1 MATKKI
7 EKTEKTEKTEQ
18 IENTEKIE
26 TIEKADKT
34 EKPKKKASNAKK
46 IWRPSNMEKDE
57 KDIMLKPSD
66 EWKASPQTIERVTNL
81 AKMLSKGMS
90 RKSAQEW
97 IMTNY
102 DVSGRQARAYYTA
115 ALRYLI
121 PDNEEE
127 YKRGLIQAN
136 IDRLE
141 TIIERTMAEGSA
153 DYKSAIA
160 AIKEINRLVAPNE
173 NSIEVATKDAAF
185 RIKFGSD

>member
-1 MATKKI
+1 MATKKTENTEI
-7 EKTEKTEKTEQ
+7 VEKAEKTE
-18 IENTEKIE
+18 N
-26 TIEKADKT
+26 
-34 EKPKKKASNAKK
+34 PKKKASNSKK
-46 IWRPSNMEKDE
+46 IWRPSNMEKNE
-57 KDIMLKPSD
+57 KDILLRPT
-66 EWKASPQTIERVTNL
+66 EQWTTTPQTTEKIISL
-81 AKMLSKGMS
+81 AKMISEGMG

-97 IMTNY
+97 IMANY
-102 DVSGRQARAYYTA
+102 GVGDRQARAYYSA

-127 YKRGLIQAN
+127 YKKGLIQAN
-136 IDRLE
+136 INRLE

>member
-1 MATKKI
+1 MATKK
-7 EKTEKTEKTEQ
+7 TEKIEKTEQ
-18 IENTEKIE
+18 IE
-26 TIEKADKT
+26 KT
-34 EKPKKKASNAKK
+34 EKPKKKATNARK
-46 IWRPSNMEKDE
+46 IWKPCLMEKDE

-66 EWKASPQTIERVTNL
+66 EWKANPQTIERVTNL

-97 IMTNY
+97 IMTHY
-102 DVSGRQARAYYTA
+102 DVSARQARAYYSA

-127 YKRGLIQAN
+127 YKRGLIQSN

-141 TIIERTMAEGSA
+141 TIIERTMAEGSS

>member
-1 MATKKI
+1 MATK
-7 EKTEKTEKTEQ
+7 KTEKTETINKT
-18 IENTEKIE
+18 
-26 TIEKADKT
+26 EKADKT
-34 EKPKKKASNAKK
+34 EKPKKKASNSKK

-66 EWKASPQTIERVTNL
+66 EWKANPQTIERVTAI
-81 AKMLSKGMS
+81 AKMLSEGMS
-90 RKSAQEW
+90 RKNAQEW
-97 IMTNY
+97 IMTHY
-102 DVSGRQARAYYTA
+102 DVSGRQARAYYSA

-127 YKRGLIQAN
+127 YKRGLIQSN
-136 IDRLE
+136 IERLE

>member
-7 EKTEKTEKTEQ
+7 VKTET
-18 IENTEKIE
+18 INNTE
-26 TIEKADKT
+26 KT
-34 EKPKKKASNAKK
+34 EKPKKKATNAKK
-46 IWRPSNMEKDE
+46 VWKPCLIEKDE
-57 KDIMLKPSD
+57 KDILLRPT
-66 EWKASPQTIERVTNL
+66 EQWTTTPQTIERITAL
-81 AKMLSKGMS
+81 AKMISEGMS
-90 RKSAQEW
+90 RKNVQEW
-97 IMTNY
+97 IMTHY
-102 DVSGRQARAYYTA
+102 DVSARQARAYYSA

-127 YKRGLIQAN
+127 YKRGLIQSN
-136 IDRLE
+136 IERLE

>member
-1 MATKKI
+1 MATKKTEQI
-7 EKTEKTEKTEQ
+7 EKTEKTEQ
-18 IENTEKIE
+18 IE
-26 TIEKADKT
+26 
-34 EKPKKKASNAKK
+34 KPKKKATNAKK

-57 KDIMLKPSD
+57 KDILLRPT
-66 EWKASPQTIERVTNL
+66 EQWATTPQTIERVTSL
-81 AKMLSKGMS
+81 AKMLSEGMS
-90 RKSAQEW
+90 RKNAQEW

-102 DVSGRQARAYYTA
+102 DVSARQARAYYSA

-127 YKRGLIQAN
+127 YKRGLIQSN

>member
-7 EKTEKTEKTEQ
+7 EKTETINKTE
-18 IENTEKIE
+18 
-26 TIEKADKT
+26 KT
-34 EKPKKKASNAKK
+34 EKPKKKATNAKK
-46 IWRPSNMEKDE
+46 VWKPCLIEKDE
-57 KDIMLKPSD
+57 KDILLRPT
-66 EWKASPQTIERVTNL
+66 EQWTTTPQTIERITAL
-81 AKMLSKGMS
+81 AKMISEGMS
-90 RKSAQEW
+90 RKNVQEW
-97 IMTNY
+97 IMAHY
-102 DVSGRQARAYYTA
+102 DVSARQARAYYSA

-127 YKRGLIQAN
+127 YKRGLIQSN
-136 IDRLE
+136 IERLE

-153 DYKSAIA
+153 NYKSAIA

>member
-1 MATKKI
+1 MATKK
-7 EKTEKTEKTEQ
+7 TEKIEKTEQ
-18 IENTEKIE
+18 IETVEKAEKIE
-26 TIEKADKT
+26 KA
-34 EKPKKKASNAKK
+34 EKPKKKATNAKK
-46 IWRPSNMEKDE
+46 VWKPCLIEKDE
-57 KDIMLKPSD
+57 KDILLRPT
-66 EWKASPQTIERVTNL
+66 EQWTTTPQTTERIISL
-81 AKMLSKGMS
+81 AKMISEGMS
-90 RKSAQEW
+90 RKNVQEW

-102 DVSGRQARAYYTA
+102 DVSGRQARAYYSA

-136 IDRLE
+136 INRLE

>member
-1 MATKKI
+1 MATK
-7 EKTEKTEKTEQ
+7 KTEQ
-18 IENTEKIE
+18 IEKT
-26 TIEKADKT
+26 DKKEQI
-34 EKPKKKASNAKK
+34 EKPKKKVSNSKK

-66 EWKASPQTIERVTNL
+66 EWKANSQTIERVTNL
-81 AKMLSKGMS
+81 AKMLSEGMS
-90 RKSAQEW
+90 RKSALEW

-102 DVSGRQARAYYTA
+102 EVGDRQARAYYTA

-136 IDRLE
+136 INRLE
-141 TIIERTMAEGSA
+141 TIIERTMAEGSS
-153 DYKSAIA
+153 DYKSVIA

>member
-7 EKTEKTEKTEQ
+7 EKTEKTEQ
-18 IENTEKIE
+18 IEKIE
-26 TIEKADKT
+26 KT
-34 EKPKKKASNAKK
+34 ETAEKPKKKATNAKK

-66 EWKASPQTIERVTNL
+66 EWKASPQTIERVTSL

-97 IMTNY
+97 IMANY
-102 DVSGRQARAYYTA
+102 EVSGRQARAYYTA

>member
-1 MATKKI
+1 MATK
-7 EKTEKTEKTEQ
+7 KTEKTEQ
-18 IENTEKIE
+18 IEKTENIDKKE
-26 TIEKADKT
+26 TA
-34 EKPKKKASNAKK
+34 EKPKKKATNAKK

-66 EWKASPQTIERVTNL
+66 EWKANSQTIERVTAI
-81 AKMLSKGMS
+81 AKMLSEGMS
-90 RKSAQEW
+90 RKNAQEW
-97 IMTNY
+97 IMTHY
-102 DVSGRQARAYYTA
+102 DVSGRQARAYYSA

-127 YKRGLIQAN
+127 YKRGLIQSN

>member
-7 EKTEKTEKTEQ
+7 EKTEKTETINKAEKTE
-18 IENTEKIE
+18 
-26 TIEKADKT
+26 KT
-34 EKPKKKASNAKK
+34 EKPKKKATNAKK
-46 IWRPSNMEKDE
+46 VWKPCLIEKDE
-57 KDIMLKPSD
+57 KDILLRPT
-66 EWKASPQTIERVTNL
+66 EQWTTTPQTIERITSL
-81 AKMLSKGMS
+81 AKMISEGMS
-90 RKSAQEW
+90 RKNVQEW
-97 IMTNY
+97 IMTHY
-102 DVSGRQARAYYTA
+102 DVSARQARAYYSA

-127 YKRGLIQAN
+127 YKRGLIQSN
-136 IDRLE
+136 IERLE

-173 NSIEVATKDAAF
+173 SSIEVATKDAAF

>member
-1 MATKKI
+1 MATKKTA
-7 EKTEKTEKTEQ
+7 KTETINKT
-18 IENTEKIE
+18 ENTE
-26 TIEKADKT
+26 TA

>member
-1 MATKKI
+1 MATNKTENIEKTENTEQI
-7 EKTEKTEKTEQ
+7 EKTEKAE
-18 IENTEKIE
+18 
-26 TIEKADKT
+26 KT
-34 EKPKKKASNAKK
+34 EKPKKKVSNSKK

-57 KDIMLKPSD
+57 KDILLRPS
-66 EWKASPQTIERVTNL
+66 EQWTTKPQTIERIISL
-81 AKMLSKGMS
+81 AKMISEGMS

-102 DVSGRQARAYYTA
+102 DVSGRQARAYYSA

-136 IDRLE
+136 INRLE

>member
-1 MATKKI
+1 MATK
-7 EKTEKTEKTEQ
+7 KTEQ
-18 IENTEKIE
+18 IEKTDKIE
-26 TIEKADKT
+26 KT
-34 EKPKKKASNAKK
+34 EKPKKKATNAKK
-46 IWRPSNMEKDE
+46 VWKPSLMEKDE
-57 KDIMLKPSD
+57 KDILLRPT
-66 EWKASPQTIERVTNL
+66 EQWTTTPQTIERITAL
-81 AKMLSKGMS
+81 AKMISEGMS
-90 RKSAQEW
+90 RKNVQEW
-97 IMTNY
+97 IMAHY
-102 DVSGRQARAYYTA
+102 DVSARQARAYYSA

-127 YKRGLIQAN
+127 YKRGLIQSN

>member
-1 MATKKI
+1 
-7 EKTEKTEKTEQ
+7 
-18 IENTEKIE
+18 
-26 TIEKADKT
+26 
-34 EKPKKKASNAKK
+34 
-46 IWRPSNMEKDE
+46 
-57 KDIMLKPSD
+57 
-66 EWKASPQTIERVTNL
+66 
-81 AKMLSKGMS
+81 MS
-90 RKSAQEW
+90 RKSALEW

-102 DVSGRQARAYYTA
+102 EVGDRQARAYYTA

-136 IDRLE
+136 INRLE

>member
-1 MATKKI
+1 MATK
-7 EKTEKTEKTEQ
+7 KTEKTETINKTE
-18 IENTEKIE
+18 T
-26 TIEKADKT
+26 A
-34 EKPKKKASNAKK
+34 EKPKKKVSNSRK

-57 KDIMLKPSD
+57 KDILLRPS
-66 EWKASPQTIERVTNL
+66 EQWTTKPQTIERIISV
-81 AKMLSKGMS
+81 AKMLSEGMS
-90 RKSAQEW
+90 RKSALEW

-102 DVSGRQARAYYTA
+102 EVGDRQARAYYTA

-136 IDRLE
+136 INRLE

-173 NSIEVATKDAAF
+173 SSIEVATKDAAF
-185 RIKFGSD
+185 RLKFGSD

>member
-1 MATKKI
+1 MATKKT
-7 EKTEKTEKTEQ
+7 EKTETINKTEKTEQ
-18 IENTEKIE
+18 IE
-26 TIEKADKT
+26 KA
-34 EKPKKKASNAKK
+34 EKPKKKVSNSKK

-66 EWKASPQTIERVTNL
+66 EWKANPQTIERVTNL

-97 IMTNY
+97 IMTHY
-102 DVSGRQARAYYTA
+102 DVSGRQARAYYNA

-127 YKRGLIQAN
+127 YKRGLIQSN

>member
-1 MATKKI
+1 MVTKKTEQI
-7 EKTEKTEKTEQ
+7 EKTEKTEQ
-18 IENTEKIE
+18 IE
-26 TIEKADKT
+26 
-34 EKPKKKASNAKK
+34 KPKKKATNAKK

-66 EWKASPQTIERVTNL
+66 EWKANSQTIERVTNL
-81 AKMLSKGMS
+81 AKMLSEGMS
-90 RKSAQEW
+90 RKNAQEW
-97 IMTNY
+97 IMTHY
-102 DVSGRQARAYYTA
+102 DVSGRQARAYYSA

-136 IDRLE
+136 INRLE

-173 NSIEVATKDAAF
+173 NTIEVATKDSAF

>member
-7 EKTEKTEKTEQ
+7 EKTETINKAEKTEK
-18 IENTEKIE
+18 
-26 TIEKADKT
+26 A
-34 EKPKKKASNAKK
+34 EKPKKKASNSKK

-57 KDIMLKPSD
+57 KDILLRPT
-66 EWKASPQTIERVTNL
+66 EQWTTTPQTTEKIISL
-81 AKMLSKGMS
+81 AKMISEGMS
-90 RKSAQEW
+90 RKNVQEW
-97 IMTNY
+97 IMANY
-102 DVSGRQARAYYTA
+102 GVGDRQARAYYSA

-136 IDRLE
+136 INRLE
-141 TIIERTMAEGSA
+141 TIIERTMAEGST

>member
-1 MATKKI
+1 MATK
-7 EKTEKTEKTEQ
+7 KTEKTENTE
-18 IENTEKIE
+18 IVEKAEKIE
-26 TIEKADKT
+26 KT
-34 EKPKKKASNAKK
+34 EKPKKKVSNSKK

-57 KDIMLKPSD
+57 KDILLRPT
-66 EWKASPQTIERVTNL
+66 EQWTTTPQTIERIISL
-81 AKMLSKGMS
+81 AKMISEGMS
-90 RKSAQEW
+90 RKNAQEW
-97 IMTNY
+97 IMTHY
-102 DVSGRQARAYYTA
+102 DVSGRQARAYYSA

-127 YKRGLIQAN
+127 YKRGLIQSN

-160 AIKEINRLVAPNE
+160 AIKEINRLVAPND

>member
-7 EKTEKTEKTEQ
+7 EKTETINKTE
-18 IENTEKIE
+18 
-26 TIEKADKT
+26 KT
-34 EKPKKKASNAKK
+34 EKPKKKATNAKK
-46 IWRPSNMEKDE
+46 VWKPCLIEKDE
-57 KDIMLKPSD
+57 KDILLRPT
-66 EWKASPQTIERVTNL
+66 EQWTTTPQTIERITAL
-81 AKMLSKGMS
+81 AKMISEGMS
-90 RKSAQEW
+90 RKNVQEW
-97 IMTNY
+97 IMAHY
-102 DVSGRQARAYYTA
+102 DVSARQARAYYSA

-127 YKRGLIQAN
+127 YKRGLIQSN
-136 IDRLE
+136 IERLE

>member
-1 MATKKI
+1 MATNKTEKTEKI
-7 EKTEKTEKTEQ
+7 EKTEKAEQ
-18 IENTEKIE
+18 I
-26 TIEKADKT
+26 
-34 EKPKKKASNAKK
+34 EKPKKKVSNSKK

-66 EWKASPQTIERVTNL
+66 EWKANSQTIERVTNL
-81 AKMLSKGMS
+81 AKMLSEGMS
-90 RKSAQEW
+90 RKSALEW

-102 DVSGRQARAYYTA
+102 EVGDRQARAYYTA

-136 IDRLE
+136 INRLE

>member
-1 MATKKI
+1 MATNNIEKTEKI
-7 EKTEKTEKTEQ
+7 EKTEEEKTEKTE
-18 IENTEKIE
+18 
-26 TIEKADKT
+26 KT
-34 EKPKKKASNAKK
+34 EKPKKKASNSKK

-57 KDIMLKPSD
+57 KDILLRPT
-66 EWKASPQTIERVTNL
+66 EQWTTTPQTTERIISL
-81 AKMLSKGMS
+81 AKMISEGMS
-90 RKSAQEW
+90 RKNVQEW
-97 IMTNY
+97 IMAHY
-102 DVSGRQARAYYTA
+102 DVSGRQARAYYSA

-136 IDRLE
+136 INRLE

>member
-1 MATKKI
+1 MATKK
-7 EKTEKTEKTEQ
+7 TEKAEQ
-18 IENTEKIE
+18 IEKIENTGAEKIE
-26 TIEKADKT
+26 KAEKT
-34 EKPKKKASNAKK
+34 EKPKKKVTNAKK
-46 IWRPSNMEKDE
+46 IWKPALMEKDE

-66 EWKASPQTIERVTNL
+66 EWKANPQTIERVTNL

-102 DVSGRQARAYYTA
+102 DVSARQARAYYSA

-127 YKRGLIQAN
+127 YKRGLIQSN

>member
-7 EKTEKTEKTEQ
+7 EKTEQ
-18 IENTEKIE
+18 IE
-26 TIEKADKT
+26 TIEKAEKT
-34 EKPKKKASNAKK
+34 EKAEKPKKKATNAKK

-57 KDIMLKPSD
+57 KDILLRPT
-66 EWKASPQTIERVTNL
+66 EQWTTTPQTTERIISL
-81 AKMLSKGMS
+81 AKMISEGMS
-90 RKSAQEW
+90 RKNAQEW
-97 IMTNY
+97 IMAHY
-102 DVSGRQARAYYTA
+102 DVSGRQARAYYSA

-127 YKRGLIQAN
+127 YKRGLVQAN
-136 IDRLE
+136 INRLE

-160 AIKEINRLVAPNE
+160 AIKEINRLIAPND

>member
-1 MATKKI
+1 MATK
-7 EKTEKTEKTEQ
+7 KTEKTE
-18 IENTEKIE
+18 
-26 TIEKADKT
+26 TINKVEKA
-34 EKPKKKASNAKK
+34 EKPKKKASNSKK

-57 KDIMLKPSD
+57 KDILLRPT
-66 EWKASPQTIERVTNL
+66 EQWTTTPQTIERVTNL
-81 AKMLSKGMS
+81 AKMISEGMS
-90 RKSAQEW
+90 RKNVQEW
-97 IMTNY
+97 IMTHY
-102 DVSGRQARAYYTA
+102 DVSARQARAYYSA

-127 YKRGLIQAN
+127 YKRGLIQSN

>member
-1 MATKKI
+1 MATK
-7 EKTEKTEKTEQ
+7 KTEQ
-18 IENTEKIE
+18 IEKTDNTEQIE
-26 TIEKADKT
+26 KT
-34 EKPKKKASNAKK
+34 EKPKKKVSNSKK

-66 EWKASPQTIERVTNL
+66 EWKANSQTIERVTNL
-81 AKMLSKGMS
+81 AKMLSEGMS
-90 RKSAQEW
+90 RKSAMEW

-102 DVSGRQARAYYTA
+102 GVGDRQARAYYTA

-136 IDRLE
+136 INRLE

>member
-7 EKTEKTEKTEQ
+7 EQTEKTEKTEQ
-18 IENTEKIE
+18 IE
-26 TIEKADKT
+26 KT
-34 EKPKKKASNAKK
+34 EKPKKKASNSKK

-66 EWKASPQTIERVTNL
+66 EWKANSQTIERVTNL
-81 AKMLSKGMS
+81 AKMISEGIS

-102 DVSGRQARAYYTA
+102 DVSARQARAYYSA

-127 YKRGLIQAN
+127 YKRGLIQSN

>member
-1 MATKKI
+1 MATKNI
-7 EKTEKTEKTEQ
+7 DKTEKTEKVEKTDKKEQ
-18 IENTEKIE
+18 I
-26 TIEKADKT
+26 
-34 EKPKKKASNAKK
+34 EKPKKKVSNSKK

-66 EWKASPQTIERVTNL
+66 EWKANSQTIERVTNL
-81 AKMLSKGMS
+81 AKMLSEGMS
-90 RKSAQEW
+90 RKSAMEW
-97 IMTNY
+97 IMTHY

-136 IDRLE
+136 INRLE

>member
-1 MATKKI
+1 MATKNI
-7 EKTEKTEKTEQ
+7 DKTEKTEKTEKIEKTEQ
-18 IENTEKIE
+18 IE
-26 TIEKADKT
+26 KT
-34 EKPKKKASNAKK
+34 EKPKKKVSNSKK
-46 IWRPSNMEKDE
+46 IWKPCLMEKDE

-66 EWKASPQTIERVTNL
+66 EWKANPQTIERVTNL
-81 AKMLSKGMS
+81 AKMLSEGMS
-90 RKSAQEW
+90 RKNAQEW
-97 IMTNY
+97 IMTHY
-102 DVSGRQARAYYTA
+102 DVSGRQARAYYSA

-127 YKRGLIQAN
+127 YKKGLIQAN
-136 IDRLE
+136 INRLE

-160 AIKEINRLVAPNE
+160 AIKEINRRVAPNE

>member
-7 EKTEKTEKTEQ
+7 EKTEQ
-18 IENTEKIE
+18 IETV
-26 TIEKADKT
+26 EKA
-34 EKPKKKASNAKK
+34 EKPEKSKKKATTAKK
-46 IWRPSNMEKDE
+46 VWRPSLMEKDE
-57 KDIMLKPSD
+57 KDILLRPT
-66 EWKASPQTIERVTNL
+66 EQWTTTPQTIERIISV
-81 AKMLSKGMS
+81 AKMISEGMS
-90 RKSAQEW
+90 RKNAQEW
-97 IMTNY
+97 IMAHY
-102 DVSGRQARAYYTA
+102 DVSGRQARAYYSA

-136 IDRLE
+136 INRLE

>member
-7 EKTEKTEKTEQ
+7 EKTEAINKTEK
-18 IENTEKIE
+18 
-26 TIEKADKT
+26 A
-34 EKPKKKASNAKK
+34 EKPKKNATTAKK
-46 IWRPSNMEKDE
+46 VWKPSLMEKDE
-57 KDIMLKPSD
+57 KDILLRPT
-66 EWKASPQTIERVTNL
+66 EQWTTTPQTIERIISL
-81 AKMLSKGMS
+81 AKMISEGMS
-90 RKSAQEW
+90 RKNAQEW
-97 IMTNY
+97 IMTHY
-102 DVSGRQARAYYTA
+102 DVSARQARAYYSA

-127 YKRGLIQAN
+127 YKKGLIQTN
-136 IDRLE
+136 INRLE

>member
-1 MATKKI
+1 MATK
-7 EKTEKTEKTEQ
+7 KTEKTEQ
-18 IENTEKIE
+18 TEK
-26 TIEKADKT
+26 TDNLEKKDT
-34 EKPKKKASNAKK
+34 VEKPKKKATNAKK

-57 KDIMLKPSD
+57 KDILLRPT
-66 EWKASPQTIERVTNL
+66 EQWTTTPQTIERIISL
-81 AKMLSKGMS
+81 AKMISEGMS
-90 RKSAQEW
+90 RKNVQEW
-97 IMTNY
+97 IMAHY
-102 DVSGRQARAYYTA
+102 GVSGRQARAYYSA

-136 IDRLE
+136 INRLE

>member
-1 MATKKI
+1 MATK
-7 EKTEKTEKTEQ
+7 KTEKTEQ
-18 IENTEKIE
+18 IENVETVEKAEKIE
-26 TIEKADKT
+26 KA
-34 EKPKKKASNAKK
+34 EKPKKKATNAKK
-46 IWRPSNMEKDE
+46 IWKPCLIEKDE

-66 EWKASPQTIERVTNL
+66 EWKANPQTIERVTAL
-81 AKMLSKGMS
+81 AKMISEGMS
-90 RKSAQEW
+90 RKNVQEW
-97 IMTNY
+97 IMAHY
-102 DVSGRQARAYYTA
+102 DVSGRQARAYYSA

-127 YKRGLIQAN
+127 YKRGLIQSN
-136 IDRLE
+136 IERLE

>member
-1 MATKKI
+1 MATK
-7 EKTEKTEKTEQ
+7 KTEKTEQ
-18 IENTEKIE
+18 IEKIE
-26 TIEKADKT
+26 KT
-34 EKPKKKASNAKK
+34 ETAEKPKKKATNAKK
-46 IWRPSNMEKDE
+46 VWKPCLIEKDE
-57 KDIMLKPSD
+57 KDILLRPT
-66 EWKASPQTIERVTNL
+66 EQWTTTPQTIERITAL
-81 AKMLSKGMS
+81 AKMISEGMS
-90 RKSAQEW
+90 RKNVQEW
-97 IMTNY
+97 IMAHY
-102 DVSGRQARAYYTA
+102 DVSARQARAYYSA

-127 YKRGLIQAN
+127 YKRGLIQSN
-136 IDRLE
+136 IERLE